1 MIHSKIV
8 PNNNKK
14 NVVEIFIKEL
24 LLRLF
29 QDIIRENIS
38 VRSTHEIRINMRY
51 YLTNVKSHFWHFFE
65 ILFIKKDTE
74 KAKIFF
80 EEIFENTSYVISPIV
95 KFGTRDFF
103 SELQSFVKSFSIH
116 KIDRFTTHT
125 DKMKRKV

>member
-29 QDIIRENIS
+29 QDIIGENIS

-51 YLTNVKSHFWHFFE
+51 YLTNVKLHFWHFFE

-80 EEIFENTSYVISPIV
+80 EEFFENISYVINSIV

-103 SELQSFVKSFSIH
+103 F
-116 KIDRFTTHT
+116 
-125 DKMKRKV
+125 

>member
-1 MIHSKIV
+1 MSNHIFGIFLKFCSSKKIC
-8 PNNNKK
+8 
-14 NVVEIFIKEL
+14 
-24 LLRLF
+24 
-29 QDIIRENIS
+29 
-38 VRSTHEIRINMRY
+38 
-51 YLTNVKSHFWHFFE
+51 
-65 ILFIKKDTE
+65 TE

-80 EEIFENTSYVISPIV
+80 EEFFENTSYVISPIV